1 MKTYSEAI
9 YKNIVLYGVAACP
22 AAARKSSDFFAA
34 YSEKTLTA
42 RKGGCRF
49 CFAKPALLRAA
60 AGLNTY
66 QSFPVFFNVFFKRK
80 L

>member
-1 MKTYSEAI
+1 MALLLVLLLRAKAAI
-9 YKNIVLYGVAACP
+9 FSPLAAK
-22 AAARKSSDFFAA
+22 KS
-34 YSEKTLTA
+34 LTA